1 MTRLATIKSAVAGA
15 IKAGCPRSAID
26 VAAWALTL
34 GATETEIREEWAIA
48 LAKVPPNSGGDD
60 LGEGK

>member
-1 MTRLATIKSAVAGA
+1 MTTTIKSAVAGA

-26 VAAWALTL
+26 VEAWALTL
-34 GATETEIREEWAIA
+34 GVSAELVREEWAIA

-60 LGEGK
+60 MGEGK